1 MRTAFIMFVTC
12 ASVFAGDFEVRTWK
26 QEVIIEGVIT
36 IHETELVKQR
46 DRLVVMRDGL
56 IVASN
61 GPNDLP
67 RAIDHGGFNP
77 RVGRDDLGYAFDFG
91 GTVEDRI
98 SLTWQ
103 VPPHLC
109 DGCVAGAAEHR
120 RSYSYVPSYN
130 PDTGRY
136 EPTEVINGYPTGL
149 PVTLGDG
156 WWHEYPL
163 GDINL
168 DGIFDSTDLIGLLS
182 GNEWGPGYEWS
193 REAEPPYSFVT
204 YFNGDIN
211 NDGYFDSMDVIELF
225 QAGTYVGGGNASVIV
240 PEPRGIMLAAFA
252 LVAMLRRS
260 SNA

>member
-1 MRTAFIMFVTC
+1 MRPAFIMLLIC
-12 ASVFAGDFEVRTWK
+12 EPMFAGDFEVRTWK
-26 QEVIIEGVIT
+26 QEVIIEGVT
-36 IHETELVKQR
+36 TVHETELVKQR
-46 DRLVVMRDGL
+46 DRLVVGRDGF
-56 IVASN
+56 IVGETGTN
-61 GPNDLP
+61 GLP
-67 RAIDHGGFNP
+67 RGSDHFGFNP

-91 GTVEDRI
+91 GAVDGRI

-103 VPPHLC
+103 VPSHLC

-120 RSYSYVPSYN
+120 RTYSYVPSYN

-136 EPTEVINGYPTGL
+136 EPTEVVNGYPIGL

-168 DGIFDSTDLIGLLS
+168 DGKFDSTDLIRLLS

-211 NDGYFDSMDVIELF
+211 NDGYFDSLDIIALF
-225 QAGTYVGGGNASVIV
+225 KAGTYVGAENANVIV
-240 PEPRGIMLAAFA
+240 PEPTGIMLAVFA

-260 SNA
+260 S